1 MTGTQLATFII
12 THNLEN
18 SSVTPFSDFI
28 GFRIYTGNS
37 IYPFICYAI
46 NKVDNDIRNL
56 NEDPSQYELQYCSL
70 EYINGEKHNDE
81 FVDIEKADAIHSE
94 TGDIGECKDGERIL
108 NIIKSNNL
116 HDYRV
121 VIIDNNIN
129 FIKPEMVI
137 TKYALSNNH
146 NLSEVSHIH
155 YIDSK
160 E

>member
-1 MTGTQLATFII
+1 MTGAQLATFIT
-12 THNLEN
+12 THNLGN
-18 SSVTPFSDFI
+18 SSITPFSDFI

-37 IYPFICYAI
+37 VYPFICYGI
-46 NKVDNDIRNL
+46 NKIDKDIRNL
-56 NEDPSQYELQYCSL
+56 NEDPNQYELQYCSL

-108 NIIKSNNL
+108 NIIRSNNL

-121 VIIDNNIN
+121 VIVDNNIN
-129 FIKPEMVI
+129 FIKSEMII

-146 NLSEVSHIH
+146 DLAEISHIR
-155 YIDSK
+155 YISNEK
-160 E
+160 